1 MQNNKPIWL
10 KEERPVSLFVAT
22 PVHSDVSM
30 HYAQTM
36 LELQKEC
43 MKRSMRIMFQ
53 MMKSSLVTQGRNLCV
68 SYFLNTDFTHLLFVD
83 SDIAF
88 DPEAIFRLIEL
99 DKDVISIPYPMKTA
113 QWDTLMQKIK
123 SGFIKKDDDC
133 QHHIHQYPLLIKDNN
148 QDIKINK
155 GVIEATHCPT
165 GCMLIK
171 RDVFDKLIKAYPN
184 REIVQKT
191 TIDGKYMDR
200 PLHFFGMV
208 GFLSILFGLIAE
220 IYVLYCKY
228 VLLHSFQQHIAMIIF
243 GSLLII
249 TGVQL
254 FTFGLIGEI
263 IVNKNHKTKNFIKE
277 VIE

>member
-43 MKRSMRIMFQ
+43 MKRNMRVMFQ

-68 SYFLNTDFTHLLFVD
+68 SYFLNTDFTHMLFVD

-99 DKDVISIPYPMKTA
+99 NKDIISIPYPMKTA
-113 QWDTLMQKIK
+113 QWDTLMDKIY
-123 SGFIKKDDDC
+123 SVYIKKPDDF
-133 QHHIHQYPLLIKDNN
+133 QHHMLQYPLLIKDENTN
-148 QDIKINK
+148 IKINK

-200 PLHFFGMV
+200 PHFYNFFDTYYDPETKRYLGEDFAFCRLWSKI
-208 GFLSILFGLIAE
+208 GGK
-220 IYVLYCKY
+220 LYCY
-228 VLLHSFQQHIAMIIF
+228 VMSY
-243 GSLLII
+243 I
-249 TGVQL
+249 THV
-254 FTFGLIGEI
+254 GEI
-263 IVNKNHKTKNFIKE
+263 QYTGRLYDEMHGDGVESNTKSE
-277 VIE
+277 

>member
-99 DKDVISIPYPMKTA
+99 DKDIISIPYPMKTA

-123 SGFIKKDDDC
+123 SGFI
-133 QHHIHQYPLLIKDNN
+133 PLLSANF
-148 QDIKINK
+148 
-155 GVIEATHCPT
+155 
-165 GCMLIK
+165 L
-171 RDVFDKLIKAYPN
+171 AYS
-184 REIVQKT
+184 
-191 TIDGKYMDR
+191 
-200 PLHFFGMV
+200 LHV
-208 GFLSILFGLIAE
+208 
-220 IYVLYCKY
+220 
-228 VLLHSFQQHIAMIIF
+228 
-243 GSLLII
+243 
-249 TGVQL
+249 
-254 FTFGLIGEI
+254 
-263 IVNKNHKTKNFIKE
+263 
-277 VIE
+277 

>member
-99 DKDVISIPYPMKTA
+99 DKDIISIPYPMKTA

-200 PLHFFGMV
+200 PHFYNFFDTYYDSETKRYLGEDFAFCRLWSKIGGKLFCYIMSYITHV
-208 GFLSILFGLIAE
+208 GEFQYTGR
-220 IYVLYCKY
+220 LYDEM
-228 VLLHSFQQHIAMIIF
+228 HDQ
-243 GSLLII
+243 
-249 TGVQL
+249 GV
-254 FTFGLIGEI
+254 ESPP
-263 IVNKNHKTKNFIKE
+263 KSE
-277 VIE
+277 